1 MARYT
6 GPVCS
11 LCRTEQK
18 KLFLKGD
25 RCKSDKCP
33 LNKKRGAPG
42 KDPKARIGKRSE
54 YALQLREKQK
64 LKRTYCMLEKQF
76 HLTFDDAHRMPG
88 ITGEN
93 LIKLLECRF
102 DNVVYRMHF
111 ASSRNQARQLVSHG
125 HFLVNGKKVNI
136 PSYRIKPGDVIE
148 VKEASKKVATI
159 LDALN
164 EVLQRYSGSVIQEII
179 RSAVLGTELPQGV
192 KKNVSSGL
200 KASINFMFFSCRQRV
215 AEFFHPT
222 EKNKVKPDNGDI
234 ADRSYFTFQIEQPVD
249 KTVDFA
255 ISVKASATYKISS
268 LDGCSKEIKSS
279 DTGLLEFKGLSPGE
293 YRISLQNSKNL

>member
-6 GPVCS
+6 GPVCR

-64 LKRTYCMLEKQF
+64 SKRSYCMLEKQF
-76 HLTFDDAHRMPG
+76 HQTFDDAHRMPG

-93 LIKLLECRF
+93 LIKLLECRL
-102 DNVVYRMHF
+102 DNVVFRMHF

-148 VKEASKKVATI
+148 VKEASKKMVTI
-159 LDALN
+159 LEALKEVNKSGNYPWINLDIDAQKGTFVAYPERA
-164 EVLQRYSGSVIQEII
+164 EVTDLADIKEQLVVELYS
-179 RSAVLGTELPQGV
+179 
-192 KKNVSSGL
+192 K
-200 KASINFMFFSCRQRV
+200 
-215 AEFFHPT
+215 
-222 EKNKVKPDNGDI
+222 
-234 ADRSYFTFQIEQPVD
+234 
-249 KTVDFA
+249 
-255 ISVKASATYKISS
+255 
-268 LDGCSKEIKSS
+268 
-279 DTGLLEFKGLSPGE
+279 
-293 YRISLQNSKNL
+293 